1 MKNLHFAIICSYN
14 VVKHLNELEEL
25 TEEQQELLF
34 DLECTAW
41 SKVTEDDMQEFN
53 FNGDCTPLYQAVKT
67 EVMKVLQNNKLT
79 YVDNR
84 CYGYLTDSIEKIFL
98 IIFSKAVGII

>member
-34 DLECTAW
+34 DFECTAW
-41 SKVTEDDMQEFN
+41 SKVTKDDMQDFN
-53 FNGDCTPLYQAVKT
+53 FNGDYAPLYQAVKT
-67 EVMKVLQNNKLT
+67 EVIEVLQNNKLT
-79 YVDNR
+79 FADNR
-84 CYGYLTDSIEKIFL
+84 CYGYLIDSIYE
-98 IIFSKAVGII
+98 IIRTR

>member
-34 DLECTAW
+34 DFERNAW
-41 SKVTEDDMQEFN
+41 DKVTEDDMQDFN
-53 FNGDCTPLYQAVKT
+53 FNGDYAPLYQAVKK
-67 EVMKVLQNNKLT
+67 EVFKVLQNNKLIF
-79 YVDNR
+79 VDNR
-84 CYGYLTDSIEKIFL
+84 CYGYLIDSVYAIMPTK
-98 IIFSKAVGII
+98 